1 MSSNILKLKFP
12 VEIDESIES
21 YQYIEKDIDQ
31 SAVALNSAGE
41 LTITF
46 QNQDAWLLPSDSYLR
61 VEGNIKAH
69 MFADLGNDAA
79 VAFVNNGIMQLFT
92 NARYF
97 LGTQLIEYFENVGIT
112 TTIHNLLTKSN
123 TYNGD
128 GWFWIPDK
136 TTSAANVNNI
146 SWKYRKYIIN
156 AGVAG
161 QNWNFSA
168 MIPLSCIFNFCNDFN
183 KVIYGM
189 QHKISLTRTTDTR
202 ALMRVNAAV
211 EASGLYPAAVALAND
226 AKVVLSAVKWCMP
239 EVRPSVP
246 SQVALKKFIDS
257 KESVILSFL
266 NKRCEN
272 IAVPESTR
280 LNWKLQLSGGIERP
294 RYLVVAF
301 QTARGAN
308 QLTNSTSFD
317 KAPNVL
323 DAYVTLNGIRYPYTQ
338 PATDLATKKYTY
350 WYREYLNFY
359 KSYNRDN
366 GISACLSYSDFINTA
381 PLYIFDVSKQ
391 PEKLKNSTIDATI
404 IMTFAE
410 NAAAD
415 TQAYC
420 VMYYDS
426 LYELVGDVN
435 KQVIKQINFDK

>member
-31 SAVALNSAGE
+31 SAVALNNAGE

-61 VEGNIKAH
+61 VEGIIKAH
-69 MFADLGNDAA
+69 NNGDLANNAA

-128 GWFWIPDK
+128 GWFWIPDNK
-136 TTSAANVNNI
+136 TNNI
-146 SWKYRKYIIN
+146 SWKYRKLIIN
-156 AGVAG
+156 TAVDG
-161 QNWNFSA
+161 QNWNFST
-168 MIPLSCIFNFCNDFN
+168 MVPLSCIFNFCNDFN

-189 QHKISLTRTTDTR
+189 QHRISLTRTTDTR
-202 ALMRVNAAV
+202 ALIRVNAAV
-211 EASGLYPAAVALAND
+211 EAAGIYPAAAALAND

-257 KESVILSFL
+257 KDSVILSFL

-272 IAVPESTR
+272 IAVPETTR

-301 QTARGAN
+301 QTARGAS

-317 KAPNVL
+317 NAPNVL

-359 KSYNRDN
+359 KSYNRNNNAD
-366 GISACLSYSDFINTA
+366 ACLSYYDFINTS
-381 PLYIFDVSKQ
+381 PMYIFDVSKQ

-404 IMTFAE
+404 IMTFAA

-420 VMYYDS
+420 IMYYDS